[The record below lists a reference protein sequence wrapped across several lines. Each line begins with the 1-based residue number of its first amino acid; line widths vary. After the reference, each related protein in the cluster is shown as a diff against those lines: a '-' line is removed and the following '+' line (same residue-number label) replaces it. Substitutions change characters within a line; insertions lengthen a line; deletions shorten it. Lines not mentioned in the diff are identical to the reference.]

1 MDINMTTKKRT
12 VGLDLTTS
20 NQDIY
25 TVPASHES
33 NIKSIFISNTSGNTV
48 TFSLDWYDS
57 ANTTYHTIAEAT
69 TLKPNGLIQIT
80 EGFWLLKTDKIRGL
94 ASANSSVHIS
104 LNVEEE
110 YVPKQFS

>member
-1 MDINMTTKKRT
+1 MIITKKRT

-25 TVPASHES
+25 NVPANHES
-33 NIKSIFISNTSGNTV
+33 NIKSIFISNLTGSTV

-80 EGFWLLKTDKIRGL
+80 EGFWLLKSDKIRGL

>member
-1 MDINMTTKKRT
+1 MIITKKRT

-25 TVPASHES
+25 IVPANHEAS
-33 NIKSIFISNTSGNTV
+33 IKSIFISNLTGTQV

-69 TLKPNGLIQIT
+69 KLRPNGLIQIT
-80 EGFWLLKTDKIRGL
+80 EGFWLLKSDKIRGL
-94 ASANSSVHIS
+94 ASANSSVHITI
-104 LNVEEE
+104 NVEEE
-110 YVPKQFS
+110 YVPKQFN